1 MNKINIKGSNEKKKK
16 KRSIPGTR
24 SVNESVS
31 TVIEIVDCLA
41 PLVFVNTMSAL
52 LSLRH
57 RPTFTWTKISK
68 YEEFHSCKIR

>member
-1 MNKINIKGSNEKKKK
+1 MKK
-16 KRSIPGTR
+16 KRKEAFLNTR
-24 SVNESVS
+24 SVYEPVS
-31 TVIEIVDCLA
+31 TVIEIVDCLS